1 MAAVLV
7 TPVTFIDTVASTTG
21 AERAFDDQTLPPTCR
36 FAPEPGLVLIPT
48 QPRGPNMLA
57 VLDVRAFI
65 ETVAKT
71 YGAERAFEAQTFP
84 ATLRVAPPP
93 VVLIPT
99 NPVVPNIPVTLTLG
113 ILAVVANTEL
123 NLFVEFP
130 NVEKDEPVRM
140 FPEKV
145 EKAPWTVRFCW
156 RIVFP
161 VVFESPKFVTSFDI
175 SSVIRCEKTRTC

>member
-1 MAAVLV
+1 MFAV
-7 TPVTFIDTVASTTG
+7 
-21 AERAFDDQTLPPTCR
+21 
-36 FAPEPGLVLIPT
+36 FA
-48 QPRGPNMLA
+48 
-57 VLDVRAFI
+57 VRAFI

-71 YGAERAFEAQTFP
+71 LGAERAFDAQTLP

-99 NPVVPNIPVTLTLG
+99 NPVVPKIPVTFTLG

-123 NLFVEFP
+123 NLFVELP
-130 NVEKDEPVRM
+130 KVEKAEPARM

-145 EKAPWTVRFCW
+145 EEAPWTVRFCW
-156 RIVFP
+156 RITFP

-175 SSVIRCEKTRTC
+175 SSAIRCEKTRTY

>member
-1 MAAVLV
+1 MK
-7 TPVTFIDTVASTTG
+7 G
-21 AERAFDDQTLPPTCR
+21 AERAFDAQTFPPTWR
-36 FAPEPGLVLIPT
+36 LAPAPAGLVLIPT
-48 QPRGPNMLA
+48 TPEGPKMLA

-65 ETVAKT
+65 EMVAKT
-71 YGAERAFEAQTFP
+71 FGAESAFEAQTSP

-99 NPVVPNIPVTLTLG
+99 NPVVPKIPVTFTLG
-113 ILAVVANTEL
+113 MLADKAKTEL
-123 NLFVEFP
+123 NLFVELP
-130 NVEKDEPVRM
+130 KVEKAEPARM

-145 EKAPWTVRFCW
+145 EEAPWTVRFCW

-175 SSVIRCEKTRTC
+175 SSAILCEKRKGLKAIDVRAQAELARC